1 MNRTEQLNKFAMI
14 VDANSQML
22 PLMFPP
28 RVVIEPPEKFK
39 TQTAKAALD
48 TTGEK
53 IGINSKYLSEIADD
67 KKNPYTA
74 WIILSHE
81 CRHAYQVHNGEN
93 FANYFVQNGDV
104 DEYNS
109 QLEEVDAWAWS
120 FYVCGALFGIRPT
133 LPSISPTTLE
143 KILARTDEIVAERKR
158 RIMQG
163 F

>member
-1 MNRTEQLNKFAMI
+1 MNRTDQLKKFSII
-14 VDANSQML
+14 VDANAQML

-39 TQTAKAALD
+39 TETTKAALD

-53 IGINSKYLSEIADD
+53 IGINSKYLAEITEDE
-67 KKNPYTA
+67 KNPYRA

-81 CRHAYQVHNGEN
+81 CRHAYQIHNGED
-93 FANYFVQNGDV
+93 FSDYFTPRGNV

-109 QLEEVDAWAWS
+109 QLAEIDAWAWS

-133 LPSISPTTLE
+133 IPSISPTTLE

-158 RIMQG
+158 RLMQG